1 MKIKTFWT
9 NCTEDADFDSI
20 VNKFIEDKKVV
31 QISTGDTILP
41 FDDHSHTLTVIYEEA
56 QHDTRTD

>member
-9 NCTEDADFDSI
+9 ICTEDNNFDNI

-31 QISTGDTILP
+31 QISTGDYELTHSLTIL
-41 FDDHSHTLTVIYEEA
+41 YEEE
-56 QHDTRTD
+56 

>member
-9 NCTEDADFDSI
+9 GGFEDHYFDST

-31 QISTGDTILP
+31 QISTSDTILS
-41 FDDHSHTLTVIYEEA
+41 FDECSHTLTVLYEEA

>member
-9 NCTEDADFDSI
+9 DCTEDDDFDSI
-20 VNKFIEDKKVV
+20 VNKFIEDKKIV
-31 QISTGDTILP
+31 QILTGDTILP
-41 FDDHSHTLTVIYEEA
+41 FDDLSHTLTVLYEEA